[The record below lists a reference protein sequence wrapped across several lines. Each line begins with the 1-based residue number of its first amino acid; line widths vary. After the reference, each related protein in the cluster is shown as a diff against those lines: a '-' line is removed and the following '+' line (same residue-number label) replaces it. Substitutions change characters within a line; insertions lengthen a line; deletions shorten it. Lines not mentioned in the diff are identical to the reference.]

1 MKYLLLFL
9 CLVCANVKAQFG
21 FNGPEVGIYTRL
33 IAVASSTPTPLIY
46 YNGVTNVVG
55 GVMQMIDAQGNLNL
69 RAFGS
74 SFPTVHSYTDTN
86 GVVYSNCW
94 NITSASGIVL
104 SNSFP
109 TAYIPTNA
117 GTIAV
122 KVLTKSASASIQCD
136 VIGLF
141 TAGGRNSLVLP
152 LRSAAG
158 VSSYGQYIQAP
169 TFTGTSQSGVVYS
182 GNFTTTWG
190 SNLGANYLLRND
202 NLFHWYVISWG
213 STTVD
218 AAYDTTY
225 SSTLRTAPGAWG
237 TDANADY
244 ATSSRLLIGFASV
257 ENCNIEFNK
266 WQYYNTQLTSN
277 QIYTL
282 VTTQ

>member
-9 CLVCANVKAQFG
+9 LIISTTAQAQFG
-21 FNGPEVGIYTRL
+21 FNGPEIGIFNRL
-33 IAVASSTPTPLIY
+33 VTIAANTPTPLIY

-55 GVMQMIDAQGNLNL
+55 GVMQMIDAQGHLNA
-69 RAFGS
+69 RALG

-122 KVLTKSASASIQCD
+122 KVLTKSASASVQCD

-152 LRSAAG
+152 LRSTA
-158 VSSYGQYIQAP
+158 SPYGQYLQAP

-190 SNLGANYLLRND
+190 STLGSKYWLKND

-237 TDANADY
+237 ADANADY
-244 ATSSRLLIGFASV
+244 ATSFKLLIGFASV

-277 QIYTL
+277 QIYTI